1 MGHASSSRAI
11 IAVDNTPHRA
21 SLFFESLI
29 TVMLRFRILVLL
41 CVFLFAA
48 ALGAELRHLV
58 FDTSNEGFLHEDDP
72 ALLTYNKFREQ
83 FGRDDF
89 LVLAVYSENLFSR
102 DTLVRLTDLHEDL
115 EKSVPHL
122 EDITSLIN
130 VRYTHGKG
138 DTLLVDNLLSTIPD
152 APAELTALRDR
163 VLNNPLYVNQFI
175 SEDGRYTALLLE
187 TQVHSEVTEED
198 LLAGFNEPADNM
210 DEQTSSGEY
219 LSDQENDEFV
229 EAVLDVVSRHNDKLF
244 QIFTAG
250 PPLNLHAIKYYMQA
264 DAVRFMQ
271 LALLVIGLCLF
282 LMFRR
287 LSGVVLPLMLV
298 SLSLV
303 STVGLMALLGHSFK
317 LPTTMLP
324 SFILT
329 VGVGASIHVLSLTY
343 QNMRQ
348 GIEKNR
354 SIISAYGHSGLALVM
369 TSLTTSAG
377 LASFAMAKVAPI
389 ADLGVFSAI
398 GVIISL
404 FFTFTFLP
412 AILSLLPL
420 KTVTHEQAQRFK
432 PIDRLLDT
440 VAEFSIKRYRLV
452 LAVSTLVV
460 LFGLVGTTK
469 VKFSHDGLE
478 WLPEELGIGKATR
491 LLDRELKGTVVLEV
505 VLDTGK
511 ENGLYDRT
519 ILLDIERVMTELTH
533 YHEDR
538 PVPIG
543 KAHSVTTLL
552 KEIHQALH
560 SNNPD
565 FYKIPDNEKLI
576 PQEFL
581 LFENSESEDLKDLV
595 DSQFRQARITFKV
608 PWQDAL
614 LYIPFIADVGKRFE
628 STFGQRQLEGGTLM
642 QVTVT
647 GIMSLFG
654 RIIHAAMY
662 SAAQSYGIAL
672 IVITIMMIML
682 IGNLKLGLISMI
694 PNLGPIIT
702 VLGLMGWLSIRL
714 DMFTMLIASIVIG
727 LAVDDT
733 IHFMYNFKRYYKVTN
748 DVHTAVKN
756 TLSTAGRA
764 MLTTSVVLSIGFFIF
779 MFASMNNLYYFGL
792 LAGSAVLLALAAD
805 LVLAPALMAAVIGK
819 TRPG

>member
-1 MGHASSSRAI
+1 M
-11 IAVDNTPHRA
+11 DTKPHRA
-21 SLFFESLI
+21 TRLFESLI
-29 TVMLRFRILVLL
+29 TTVLRFRIPVLL
-41 CVFLFAA
+41 CVFLCTLI
-48 ALGAELRHLV
+48 LGLQLRHLE

-72 ALLTYNKFREQ
+72 ALLIYNEFREE

-89 LVLAVYSENLFSR
+89 LVLAVYSESLFSR
-102 DTLVRLTDLHEDL
+102 DALTKLKSLHDDL
-115 EKSVPHL
+115 EESVPYL

-130 VRYTHGKG
+130 IRNTRGEE
-138 DTLLVDNLLSTIPD
+138 DTLIVDNLLSTIPD
-152 APAELTALRDR
+152 TPAELNNLRER
-163 VLNNPLYVNQFI
+163 VLSNPLYINQFV
-175 SEDGRYTALLLE
+175 SEDGRYSALLLQS
-187 TQVHSEVTEED
+187 QVRSELTEAD
-198 LLAGFNEPADNM
+198 LFAGFDEPRVIES
-210 DEQTSSGEY
+210 DEPVASMQY
-219 LSDQENDEFV
+219 LSDLENDEFV
-229 EAVLDVVSRHNDKLF
+229 EAVLEVVGRHQGESFK
-244 QIFTAG
+244 IFAAG
-250 PPLNLHAIKYYMQA
+250 PPLNLHAIKYYMQE
-264 DAVRFMQ
+264 DSIRFMQ

-348 GIEKNR
+348 GIAKNR
-354 SIISAYGHSGLALVM
+354 SIINAYGHSGLALLM

-389 ADLGVFSAI
+389 ADLGIFSAI
-398 GVIISL
+398 GVGISL
-404 FFTFTFLP
+404 FYTFTFLP

-420 KTVTHEQAQRFK
+420 KTFIHQPNPRLT

-452 LAVSTLVV
+452 LTISAVVV
-460 LFGLVGTTK
+460 LFGLAGTTK
-469 VKFSHDGLE
+469 VMFSHDGLE

-505 VLDTGK
+505 VLDSGR

-519 ILLDIERVMTELTH
+519 LLLDIERIMTELV
-533 YHEDR
+533 ER
-538 PVPIG
+538 QSNQPVPIG
-543 KAHSVTTLL
+543 KAFSFTTLL

-560 SNNPD
+560 TND
-565 FYKIPDNEKLI
+565 LEFYKIPENEKLI

-581 LFENSESEDLKDLV
+581 LFANSGSEDLNDLV

-614 LYIPFIADVGKRFE
+614 LYTPFIRDVGETFE
-628 STFGQRQLEGGTLM
+628 STFGRRQLEGGETM
-642 QVTVT
+642 RVTVT

-662 SAAQSYGIAL
+662 SAAQSYMIAL
-672 IVITIMMIML
+672 VVITIMMIML

-733 IHFMYNFKRYYKVTN
+733 IHFMYNFKHYYMETN
-748 DVHTAVKN
+748 SVPEAVKK

-779 MFASMNNLYYFGL
+779 MFASMNNLFYFGL

-805 LVLAPALMAAVIGK
+805 LFLAPALMALVMGYREAD
-819 TRPG
+819 